1 MSLAARTRCSL
12 VVVALLAA
20 LEANGQT
27 PPSNSAAQPAAPSEA
42 PVRLPAE
49 VTTRHTLELPTRS
62 LGFRATAGAIRLT
75 DDKSAPRVDLAFV
88 AYILNDAEPRNR
100 PVTFAFNGGPG
111 FASAWLNVGAV
122 GPWRIPLS
130 GDATSPSASPDP
142 RPNAET
148 WLDFTDL
155 VFIDPAG
162 TGYSLVRAGHDERR
176 QLWSVEG
183 DISYLAEAIR
193 HWLDRFDRNVSPKYI
208 LGESYGGFR
217 APRLARALARSQG
230 TGISGLILMSPAL
243 DVSGRSR
250 AFDPFTYVT
259 RLPSMAAAARAARG
273 PVAREQ
279 LADVERYAATEY
291 LVDLTRGE
299 SDSDAV
305 ARRSARVAEFIGL
318 GLEVVKRYHGQIE
331 LPSPVDQAE
340 ALLFAARRLVVELAG
355 FLRGRGAGVSRLR
368 CDLVHEDAQPT
379 SIVLGL
385 SCTRQIEHI
394 MNVLRERLG
403 REWLPG
409 RVEAIRL
416 ISEEIAPLAAKEGD
430 FFPVPSKDREAGAQL
445 IERLRARLGEDAVH
459 ALALRADHRPERAW
473 EATPTIP
480 DATSSPKRDDGLLPS
495 RPLWL
500 LPAPRPLGA
509 DPAAAQLKLLSGPE
523 RIETGWWD
531 GSDVGRDYFVGR
543 NASGEGLWLYRDRGG
558 EWFVHGVFA

>member
-1 MSLAARTRCSL
+1 MRLVRRAIRRTQLSLAARTRCSL

-318 GLEVVKRYHGQIE
+318 GLEVVKRYHGQIDNE
-331 LPSPVDQAE
+331 VY
-340 ALLFAARRLVVELAG
+340 
-355 FLRGRGAGVSRLR
+355 
-368 CDLVHEDAQPT
+368 
-379 SIVLGL
+379 
-385 SCTRQIEHI
+385 
-394 MNVLRERLG
+394 LREANRAEGRVGSEYDATVTGAAPFPLATTGSYADPVLDALEAPVSSAMVTIYETRLNWRPETTYRLWNQTAN
-403 REWLPG
+403 REWDWGHGYGNRPQSLS
-409 RVEAIRL
+409 AL
-416 ISEEIAPLAAKEGD
+416 
-430 FFPVPSKDREAGAQL
+430 RE
-445 IERLRARLGEDAVH
+445 
-459 ALALRADHRPERAW
+459 ALALDAHLSVLIVHGLFDLV
-473 EATPTIP
+473 TPYFGTQLLLDQIP
-480 DATSSPKRDDGLLPS
+480 
-495 RPLWL
+495 
-500 LPAPRPLGA
+500 
-509 DPAAAQLKLLSGPE
+509 
-523 RIETGWWD
+523 
-531 GSDVGRDYFVGR
+531 
-543 NASGEGLWLYRDRGG
+543 ASGGAGRVRLITYPGGHMFYANDASRAELHDAARALYG
-558 EWFVHGVFA
+558 AP